1 VCISMGQC
9 VVCVCV
15 SVCVWCVFCWGIS
28 SAFWSLAISGSLQ
41 SPPPYVNKHD
51 RSLCLNQQGGG
62 GGSQWVGAGGSKHN
76 QGVCVCGRLA
86 GGQACPCGRERER
99 GGAKGAAWPCHA
111 GWPQGRARGGKEEG
125 NWRPGLLGD
134 EAGRPNGG
142 GQAASGLRWGDRSQG
157 TLSTVRP
164 QLMSGVSPTPSLGT
178 TWEVGVERH
187 WEGEFSHVLF
197 CHSLVD
203 SGTACV

>member
-1 VCISMGQC
+1 MYVHGTVSG
-9 VVCVCV
+9 V
-15 SVCVWCVFCWGIS
+15 SVCVWCLLCWGIS

-51 RSLCLNQQGGG
+51 RSLCLNQHGGG
-62 GGSQWVGAGGSKHN
+62 GGSQWVGAGGRKHN

-86 GGQACPCGRERER
+86 GGQACPCRRERER

-111 GWPQGRARGGKEEG
+111 GWPRGRTRGKEEG
-125 NWRPGLLGD
+125 NWRPGLLSD
-134 EAGRPNGG
+134 KAGRPNGG

-164 QLMSGVSPTPSLGT
+164 QLMSGVSPTRAWGPLGRLE
-178 TWEVGVERH
+178 WRDMGK
-187 WEGEFSHVLF
+187 EG
-197 CHSLVD
+197 LVM
-203 SGTACV
+203 SCPVTLWWALGLCVCL